1 MENLEA
7 LFNTLHDQVGIL
19 ALGFGAIFSLAS
31 VFSAIN
37 SAKSGSFARVS

>member
-19 ALGFGAIFSLAS
+19 ALGFGALFPDA
-31 VFSAIN
+31 V
-37 SAKSGSFARVS
+37 SFRL